1 MITDNTDK
9 FFNLITRFND
19 IVRYNHNNK
28 LKPSREMLIAQ
39 DYINYKV
46 NASDIFNP
54 DLNNNYLHDLSKS
67 DPSAYQFISNLL
79 N

>member
-1 MITDNTDK
+1 MITDNTDRY
-9 FFNLITRFND
+9 FNLITRFND
-19 IVRYNHNNK
+19 IARYNRDNK

-54 DLNNNYLHDLSKS
+54 DLNTSYLYSLSKS

>member
-9 FFNLITRFND
+9 YFNLIARFNN
-19 IVRYNHNNK
+19 IARYNHDNK

-67 DPSAYQFISNLL
+67 DTSAYQFISNLL